1 MWNDLLQT
9 VVIINVLAATIRI
22 STPLLIG
29 AMGELVAERSGVM
42 NMGLEGMM
50 MFGVFTVWWVSYLGG
65 STILGVGGAVIVGA
79 LLGLVLGVVVIYLK
93 VDQTV
98 SGLSIN
104 LLAIGV
110 TEFVFRMMAARLET
124 DAVQVDLL
132 PNLNIPLLA
141 DIPYIGEILF
151 QQSAFTYLAFLS
163 VPVIAWF
170 LRRTKFGLAIR
181 SAGENPRA
189 VDTRG
194 INVNQVRL
202 IATTFGGM
210 MAGLGGAFL
219 MTVTSRFLV
228 DMTGGRGWLAIIIV
242 IAGNWNPLRMVLATL
257 IFAFL
262 GALQFT
268 LTTFDIAIPYEFM
281 LIMPYVLALVAL
293 SLSRVRSAQP
303 DKLAVP
309 YSRE

>member
-1 MWNDLLQT
+1 MLADFLQAA
-9 VVIINVLAATIRI
+9 VIINILAATIRI
-22 STPLLIG
+22 STPLLLG
-29 AMGELVAERSGVM
+29 AIGELVAERSGVM

-50 MFGVFTVWWVSYLGG
+50 MFGVFSVWFVTNQGG
-65 STILGVGGAVIVGA
+65 TTIMGVGVAMIVGA
-79 LLGLVLGVVVIYLK
+79 LLGLLLAALAIYLQ

-104 LLAIGV
+104 LLAVGV
-110 TEFVFRMMAARLET
+110 SEFVFRMLNTTAQTVTVET
-124 DAVQVDLL
+124 I
-132 PNLNIPLLA
+132 PNLKIPFLA
-141 DIPYIGEILF
+141 DIPYLGEIFF
-151 QQSAFTYLAFLS
+151 QQSAFTYIAFLS
-163 VPVIAWF
+163 LPLVAWF

-181 SAGENPRA
+181 SAGENPKA

-194 INVNQVRL
+194 INVNRVRL
-202 IATTFGGM
+202 ISTTFGGM

-219 MTVTSRFLV
+219 MSVTSRFLV

-242 IAGNWNPLRMVLATL
+242 IAGNWQPVRMILATL

-262 GALQFT
+262 GALQVT
-268 LTTFDIAIPYEFM
+268 LTTFEIALPYEFL

-303 DKLAVP
+303 AKLGVP

>member
-1 MWNDLLQT
+1 
-9 VVIINVLAATIRI
+9 
-22 STPLLIG
+22 
-29 AMGELVAERSGVM
+29 M

-50 MFGVFTVWWVSYLGG
+50 MFGVFSVWFVTNQGG
-65 STILGVGGAVIVGA
+65 TTIMGVGVAMIVGA
-79 LLGLVLGVVVIYLK
+79 LLGLLLAALAIYLQ

-104 LLAIGV
+104 LLAVGV
-110 TEFVFRMMAARLET
+110 SEFVFRMLNTTAQTVTVET
-124 DAVQVDLL
+124 I
-132 PNLNIPLLA
+132 PNLKIPFLA
-141 DIPYIGEILF
+141 DIPYLGEIFF
-151 QQSAFTYLAFLS
+151 QQSAFTYIAFLS
-163 VPVIAWF
+163 LPLVAWF

-181 SAGENPRA
+181 SAGENPKA

-194 INVNQVRL
+194 INVNRVRL
-202 IATTFGGM
+202 ISTTFGGM

-219 MTVTSRFLV
+219 MSVTSRFLV

-242 IAGNWNPLRMVLATL
+242 IAGNWQPVRMILATL

-262 GALQFT
+262 GALQVT
-268 LTTFDIAIPYEFM
+268 LTTFEIALPYEFL

-303 DKLAVP
+303 AKLGVP